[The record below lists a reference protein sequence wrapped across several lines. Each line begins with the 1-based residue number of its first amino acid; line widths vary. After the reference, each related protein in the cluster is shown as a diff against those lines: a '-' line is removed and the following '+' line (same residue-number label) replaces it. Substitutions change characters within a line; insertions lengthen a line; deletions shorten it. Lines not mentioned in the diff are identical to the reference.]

1 MTQLH
6 RICIPVVYRIPFL
19 SFVFALVLAASYL
32 LADSS
37 IEGLFSATLFS
48 SPRGFLLLVVA
59 PLSLILFLCFFFYG
73 FISHTMQTG
82 RSSRF
87 GMRLF
92 VLLAVLITL
101 ISLSITS
108 IAGRFTGIAVS
119 NWFDGSVPSALRSAR
134 DISDMYQRERELAIE
149 RVAFRFLNGLSIVNQ
164 RAMRR
169 DWMEEI
175 RVVDAYAAACQV
187 YRADGEGESSTYE
200 AVIETGDMDYFLP
213 RDELTLVRDG
223 FLPRTAED
231 RVFRYGKLVRYSN
244 ETYVCVYS
252 SLIPVQFFGKDTL
265 IRNVYDESRAMD
277 ALGRIMPYLG
287 LWIFFMFCLPSVMMA
302 ILLGYAVIL
311 YLVRPVLSAE
321 SFSTQL
327 SDGKTPFLL
336 VADSG
341 DETTSLAENLNR
353 IAEKMPD
360 SEKRGD
366 KKTSLRV

>member
-1 MTQLH
+1 M
-6 RICIPVVYRIPFL
+6 YRIPFL
-19 SFVFALVLAASYL
+19 GFIFALVLGASYL

-37 IEGLFSATLFS
+37 IAGLFSSTLFS

-59 PLSLILFLCFFFYG
+59 PLSLILFLCFFVYS
-73 FISHTMQTG
+73 FISHVMHSG

-87 GMRLF
+87 GMRFF
-92 VLLAVLITL
+92 VLLAVIITVVAL
-101 ISLSITS
+101 AITG

-119 NWFDGSVPSALRSAR
+119 NWFDGSVPAALRSAR

-175 RVVDAYAAACQV
+175 RVVDSYAVACQV
-187 YRADGEGESSTYE
+187 YRVDDDGESPGYE

-213 RDELTLVRDG
+213 HDELHAVRDG
-223 FLPRTAED
+223 FFPRSEED

-252 SLIPVQFFGKDTL
+252 SLIPIQFFGKDAL
-265 IRNVYDESRAMD
+265 IREVHAESRAMD
-277 ALGRIMPYLG
+277 ALERIMPYLG

-311 YLVRPVLSAE
+311 RIVKPVLAAE
-321 SFSTQL
+321 KAAAL
-327 SDGKTPFLL
+327 LAEGKAPYLL
-336 VADSG
+336 VPDSG
-341 DETTSLAENLNR
+341 DEAAFLAEHLNR
-353 IAEKMPD
+353 M
-360 SEKRGD
+360 SEKITEGDRQGD
-366 KKTSLRV
+366 KKPSLRV